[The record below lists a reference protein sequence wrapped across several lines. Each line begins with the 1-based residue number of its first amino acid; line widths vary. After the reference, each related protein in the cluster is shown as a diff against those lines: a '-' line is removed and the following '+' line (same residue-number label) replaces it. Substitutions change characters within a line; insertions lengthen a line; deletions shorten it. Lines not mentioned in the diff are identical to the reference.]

1 MAKKTGGSTMGLKEA
16 RELAE
21 LIRQQSVLSKGL
33 RAYTA
38 IVTLDDR
45 ITELEAEI
53 KQILNEFDEVE
64 AQRDKLFK
72 VADEMLDLIESTD
85 FEDDDGCP
93 NNDDMNRWHGALQD
107 AKIKQPDVAG

>member
-1 MAKKTGGSTMGLKEA
+1 MAKETGGMGLKEA

-45 ITELEAEI
+45 ITEIEEALRRLLKEPGYSGSLQGYP
-53 KQILNEFDEVE
+53 KARENAL
-64 AQRDKLFK
+64 K
-72 VADEMLDLIESTD
+72 VL
-85 FEDDDGCP
+85 
-93 NNDDMNRWHGALQD
+93 
-107 AKIKQPDVAG
+107 AKGE

>member
-1 MAKKTGGSTMGLKEA
+1 MELKEA

-45 ITELEAEI
+45 ITELEAEM

-64 AQRDKLFK
+64 GQRNILFGLCEDALEKCPFPVGASLLREKLQIA
-72 VADEMLDLIESTD
+72 VEQT
-85 FEDDDGCP
+85 EDAIL
-93 NNDDMNRWHGALQD
+93 NTQEE
-107 AKIKQPDVAG
+107 KEIKQPSVAG